1 MLLVQAIGHIGA
13 DAIIQVADGREFCTF
28 RVAHTRRFKAADG
41 QVTEHTQWIDCVM
54 NGRPAVAQYLV
65 KGQQVYVSGAAD
77 LRVYD
82 SAKDHCKK
90 AGLQVR
96 CLAIELLGSPR
107 TNESQQAN
115 DTNDRPF

>member
-1 MLLVQAIGHIGA
+1 MLHVSAIGHLGA
-13 DAIIQVADGREFCTF
+13 DAIMQVADGREFLTF
-28 RVAHTRRFKAADG
+28 RIAHTRRYKTADG
-41 QVTEHTQWIDCVM
+41 QVTEYTQWIDCVM
-54 NGRPAVAQYLV
+54 NGRPAVAQFLV

-96 CLAIELLGSPR
+96 CLAVELLGSPR
-107 TNESQQAN
+107 TNETQHTNGN
-115 DTNDRPF
+115 DAPPF

>member
-1 MLLVQAIGHIGA
+1 MLHVSAIGHLGA
-13 DAIIQVADGREFCTF
+13 DAIVQVADGREFVTF
-28 RVAHTRRFKAADG
+28 RIAHTRRFKAADG

-54 NGRPAVAQYLV
+54 NGRPPVAPYLV
-65 KGQQVYVSGAAD
+65 KGQQVFVTGSAD

-96 CLAIELLGSPR
+96 CNVVELLGSAR
-107 TNESQQAN
+107 TNETQHTNGN
-115 DTNDRPF
+115 DAPPF